1 MKTIRDGKSGT
12 AQLPNIE
19 AGDSA
24 LGALSFR
31 ANSRGLFG
39 ALLVAI
45 SASQGFGDS
54 VELRP
59 VNPDGPPPKALE
71 YKGATLYLQPRPA
84 VRYSGAAPGSVGT
97 TVGPALPQLNGPLIN
112 PATPGP
118 IFNAPSVTPVV
129 VSPNQSFSP
138 TLNPSAPGKE
148 LQPLSDGALHE
159 WEQAHTNSLSST
171 PAPIRRVSFPS
182 ESDVAS
188 LAKVI
193 AAYFESPGLLRA
205 VGAAKKA
212 DELYGKFSDS
222 IEFAKNELE
231 RPREGHSD
239 FTLVIDPK
247 VTEGLEALNH
257 EIKALEPAK
266 LSPSVTPNRFED
278 LFVSK
283 DPAVVAK
290 AHELAAEHLKELKA
304 LDKNLDELESKLLT
318 IKSVTQGY
326 FDLVADLRD
335 AFARMPRDPI
345 TKVLLDPDLYWFDLD
360 QHILPRIG
368 DARSTANE
376 RLKQVQTLHEDVKLK
391 AKNLTVNL
399 EAEKRY
405 NRERLRR

>member
-1 MKTIRDGKSGT
+1 
-12 AQLPNIE
+12 
-19 AGDSA
+19 
-24 LGALSFR
+24 
-31 ANSRGLFG
+31 
-39 ALLVAI
+39 
-45 SASQGFGDS
+45 
-54 VELRP
+54 
-59 VNPDGPPPKALE
+59 
-71 YKGATLYLQPRPA
+71 
-84 VRYSGAAPGSVGT
+84 
-97 TVGPALPQLNGPLIN
+97 
-112 PATPGP
+112 
-118 IFNAPSVTPVV
+118 
-129 VSPNQSFSP
+129 
-138 TLNPSAPGKE
+138 
-148 LQPLSDGALHE
+148 
-159 WEQAHTNSLSST
+159 
-171 PAPIRRVSFPS
+171 
-182 ESDVAS
+182 
-188 LAKVI
+188 VI

-231 RPREGHSD
+231 RHREGHSD